1 MFQATGRVA
10 IWAAALAA
18 AVALG
23 VAPQVRAAP
32 EPVEHFTRPAAIDGV
47 VISPSGKHLAVLTF
61 GPNGRRRLGVM
72 NLDPLSEP
80 RVIGGFADADVTSV
94 HWVNENRLVYE
105 AFQSDHTIRQ
115 GGAATFAVNHDGS
128 GERKLIAWKATTDDT
143 TGSRIRE
150 RVLPYGWS
158 FHSTIDDGGSDIHV
172 YRHTHDNRGEP
183 RGVELA
189 RLNTLNAELKK
200 LSYGMPDGTQRWI
213 LDAQG
218 EPRMLT
224 AYVDGRTKVYWR
236 KPGGQAWDEV
246 ADFDRYTE
254 PGFEPR
260 YVIGAN
266 EVIVSARASGDTAG
280 LYRFD
285 PVARRVDPA
294 PLVSIKGFD
303 LRAKGA
309 VDSKT
314 GQLLGLHFSADRPMS
329 VWFDDA
335 LQRIQKSVDAAL
347 PAGRSNRLYCARCEA
362 TEFFVVESSSD
373 RQPGE
378 YFLFDRRRSS
388 IEKIGAARPWIDE
401 ARQGRRSFHR
411 ITARDG
417 LSMPLYVT
425 HPHGTAADQPV
436 PAIVLVHG
444 GPNIRGGD
452 LRWDEEAQ
460 FLASR
465 GYRVLQPEF
474 RGSEGYGFA
483 HFRAGWK
490 QWGRAMQDDLADSVA
505 WAAKQGLIDPT
516 RVCIVGASYG
526 GYAALMG
533 PIASPGVYRCAAS
546 FAGVADIGLMY
557 SSNWS
562 DLSEASRRYS
572 MPVLIGDPDKPADR
586 VETVSPLRRVAEI
599 KVPLL
604 VAHGGED
611 RRVPIEHSRKFI
623 AAARQAGVA
632 VEKVEYL
639 DEGHGFTLAANHT
652 DYYRRLEQFLDTS
665 LRAKASP

>member
-1 MFQATGRVA
+1 MFQATRRVA
-10 IWAAALAA
+10 VWAAALAA

-47 VISPSGKHLAVLTF
+47 VISPSGKRLAVLTF

-94 HWVNENRLVYE
+94 HWVNENRLVFE
-105 AFQSDHTIRQ
+105 AKQSGHAVRE
-115 GGAATFAVNHDGS
+115 GGAATFAVNQDGS
-128 GERKLIAWKATTDDT
+128 GERKLIAWKSTTDDT
-143 TGSRIRE
+143 TGTRIRE
-150 RVLPYGWS
+150 RVLPYGWY

-172 YRHTHDNRGEP
+172 YRYVQDNRGEP
-183 RGVELA
+183 RRLELA
-189 RLNTLNAELKK
+189 RLSTLNAELKT
-200 LSYGMPDGTQRWI
+200 LSYGLPDGTRRWI

-224 AYVDGRTKVYWR
+224 ASVGGRSKVYWR
-236 KPGGQAWDEV
+236 KPGGEAWEEV
-246 ADFDRYTE
+246 ADFDPFSE

-260 YVIGAN
+260 YVIGPN
-266 EVIVSARASGDTAG
+266 EVIVSARASSDTAG

-285 PVARRVDPA
+285 PLARRIDPA
-294 PLVSIKGFD
+294 PLVSVKGFD
-303 LRAKGA
+303 LLSQAD

-314 GQLLGLHFSADRPMS
+314 GQLLGLHFRADRPMS
-329 VWFDDA
+329 LWFDDA
-335 LQRIQKSVDAAL
+335 LQRVQQGVDAAL

-362 TEFFVVESSSD
+362 TQFFVVRSSSD

-401 ARQGRRSFHR
+401 AQQGRRSFHR
-411 ITARDG
+411 IAARDG

-425 HPHGTAADQPV
+425 HPSGAAADQPL
-436 PAIVLVHG
+436 PAVVLVHG
-444 GPNIRGGD
+444 GPYLRGSD
-452 LRWDEEAQ
+452 LRWEREAQ

-483 HFRAGWK
+483 LFRAGWK

-505 WAAKQGLIDPT
+505 WAAKQGLIDPA
-516 RVCIVGASYG
+516 RVCIVGGSYG

-546 FAGVADIGLMY
+546 FAGVTDIGLMY

-562 DLSEASRRYS
+562 DTSEASRRYS
-572 MPVLIGDPDKPADR
+572 MPVLIGDPDNPADR
-586 VETVSPLRRVAEI
+586 VQTVSPLKRVAEI

-623 AAARQAGVA
+623 AAAKQAGVA
-632 VEKVEYL
+632 VDQVEYL
-639 DEGHGFTLAANHT
+639 DEGHGFSLAANQA
-652 DYYRRLEQFLDTS
+652 DYYRRLEKFLETS
-665 LRAKASP
+665 LRPKASP